1 MNGVK
6 VSWLCCAGMALYLSC
21 CLLLSLLCSPVCQCH
36 WPPGGL
42 HPKNEVLLYPSPVLP
57 EGRITSVQLK
67 RNSPKRWYF
76 AVQEA
81 RSPYSIT
88 VTPCDVPIEWRLS
101 AKTLLAKPVSTIHL
115 ESKKSKTEQYWRT
128 SEAVVDLFIY
138 SGNSAETFTGHFSSK
153 TLYTIM
159 LLSTERDTQV
169 TMYLTTRDRPRGLI
183 PELPLDPRVDTVGVG
198 MTSVTISWE
207 PSPSVLQQR
216 QQQDFHYCLL
226 VNRWHNYKSL
236 CAAETAMKKKE
247 VEKPSSMGSWWWHG
261 SSEISTNLHPGQHTA
276 LKSSDDK
283 SSAIT
288 GVCTGTENIYTFSDL
303 LPETQYYFDVFVVN
317 RLNQTSSTYTGTIAH
332 TLPEPQPEVVQ
343 LIDGEIIR
351 VDLKG
356 RRPQQQYSFRPK
368 SWQRS
373 ALFTFQTCT
382 RGQVR
387 VKITSKGRTLA
398 SQVVD
403 GLGRILLEGKPK
415 YVLQLEPAS
424 KSGASLKIQA
434 STAYHKPAFPLLP
447 EILNVKSFSK
457 LRTCNSVTLAWLG
470 TQERSKYCV
479 YRKRIAETQLQQ
491 VKKKKDDDRCSGP
504 ESRRKAE
511 KVLCKYFQ
519 ELNPLRAVTTT
530 TVAGLEP
537 GTSYLFDV
545 YLIGQWGFPIKY
557 RSKVVR
563 TRKAC

>member
-1 MNGVK
+1 
-6 VSWLCCAGMALYLSC
+6 MALYLSC
-21 CLLLSLLCSPVCQCH
+21 CLLLSLLCSPVCRCH
-36 WPPGGL
+36 WTLGQL
-42 HPKNEVLLYPSPVLP
+42 HSENEVLLYPSPVLP
-57 EGRITSVQLK
+57 EGRIISVQLK
-67 RNSPKRWYF
+67 QNSPNRWYF
-76 AVQEA
+76 AAQEA
-81 RSPYSIT
+81 HSPYSIT

-101 AKTLLAKPVSTIHL
+101 AKTLLAKPVSTLHL
-115 ESKKSKTEQYWRT
+115 ESKKSKPEQYWRT
-128 SEAVVDLFIY
+128 SEAVMDLFIY
-138 SGNSAETFTGHFSSK
+138 RGNSAEMFTGRSSSK
-153 TLYTIM
+153 TLYAIM

-169 TMYLTTRDRPRGLI
+169 TMYLTTRDMPRGLI
-183 PELPLDPRVDTVGVG
+183 PELPSDPRVDTVGVG
-198 MTSVTISWE
+198 MTSVTLSWK
-207 PSPSVLQQR
+207 PSPSVLQQH

-247 VEKPSSMGSWWWHG
+247 GEKPSSMGSWWWHG
-261 SSEISTNLHPGQHTA
+261 SSEISTSLHPGQHTA
-276 LKSSDDK
+276 LKSSGDK
-283 SSAIT
+283 SSGVT
-288 GVCTGTENIYTFSDL
+288 GVCNGTENTYTFSDL
-303 LPETQYYFDVFVVN
+303 LPETQYYFDAFVVN
-317 RLNQTSSTYTGTIAH
+317 RLNQTSSTYTGTFAH

-343 LIDGEIIR
+343 LIDGEITR
-351 VDLKG
+351 VDLEG

-415 YVLQLEPAS
+415 YVLQLEPTS

-447 EILNVKSFSK
+447 DSLKLKSFSK
-457 LRTCNSVTLAWLG
+457 LRTCDSVTLAWLG

-491 VKKKKDDDRCSGP
+491 VKKKRDDDRCSGP

-519 ELNPLRAVTTT
+519 ELNPLRAVTTA

-545 YLIGQWGFPIKY
+545 YLIGQWGFPVKY

-563 TRKAC
+563 TKKAC